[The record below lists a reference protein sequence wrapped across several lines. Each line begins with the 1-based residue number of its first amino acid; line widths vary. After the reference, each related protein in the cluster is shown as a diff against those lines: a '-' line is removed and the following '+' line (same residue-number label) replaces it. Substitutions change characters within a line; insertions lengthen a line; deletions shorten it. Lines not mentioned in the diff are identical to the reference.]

1 MTLDNLLAEERFDA
15 ARYYLK
21 ENGFLVVSDLVSFDF
36 DELYF
41 VPGIDETLI
50 DEIKERYEGETSGGA
65 IEENEVNQDDLVDT
79 QMQIAEEPKAND
91 AETIDEAVQSIFA
104 ESYARLA
111 SVLKTDRNWESCRS
125 RLIEHQQDFTQDQYE
140 FLLFFCDQMVNNT
153 DTYSEEQETLLKA
166 TSIEVLFADVRAD
179 SGRRCGVK
187 FTKYCHENA
196 WHSLWD
202 LKDFS
207 FDAANVKGMSAGAMH
222 ACRMH
227 YYKCVQEVL
236 NPKSVDQVAVVSP
249 KVLFVEKWNELS
261 EKQKIC
267 TVKVTR
273 GATLQSVG
281 DELGITRERV
291 RQICNKTNRI
301 LRISSIRVA
310 ESILVDGMASFSIE
324 DIESLFDDENLSYG
338 CISALKECE
347 EFTYIPF
354 AEKFYKGLPNNWK
367 QGLKMIEED
376 LVGEGMDFYANLE
389 IIEDELARIG
399 LSCFDFYD
407 FLSYLLRNRYRIYGD
422 FVVQGRQAYSAICLD
437 VIKKYFSAGIKL
449 DNDENNPDMLKLREV
464 VKEEYGNYELPP
476 NNRAITARVTPRLIL
491 CDRGKYCLPDYID
504 CTTELLNDIVVFI
517 NNSTEQSLYYY
528 DLFNEFSGCLLME
541 SNIDN
546 YHFLHGVLRYMY
558 PDEFQYERDAVI
570 KQGGQKIPL
579 EIRISELICQAGG
592 PVTKTD
598 IQRDIPY
605 AYDARLFNAVSR
617 EPGLIQW
624 GHNVFNHIDNVKCSE
639 EDKEQLRQIITRI
652 TGAKQGYCNEREL
665 MATVQ
670 RECPEFMQKNGIQ
683 EVLSLYNVVACIFA
697 SEFRFSR
704 PHIASTSFPDI
715 ELTNINVARYFL
727 GDVDAFTYSHLVKL
741 AKQYW
746 WSDSTITSV
755 LVPLEREY
763 VRLNEEEYVKKS
775 LINISEETVSSMD
788 AVVAS
793 NMGTG
798 SYVALFAAFNF
809 DNYPDIGY
817 RWNEF
822 VLHSIIEGYSKK
834 YKIIEP
840 RMRDRRYKRGIIID
854 RDSPCV
860 SFEELV
866 TAQMKADNYTVI
878 PQDQFAEYLI
888 QKGLLLTGNVP
899 QEMYEGDGVRLE
911 NGYFIV

>member
-1 MTLDNLLAEERFDA
+1 MTLDNLFAEEKFDA

-41 VPGIDETLI
+41 VPGMDEGLI
-50 DEIKERYEGETSGGA
+50 NEIKKRYEGEISGGA
-65 IEENEVNQDDLVDT
+65 IEKNKDKQDELIDT
-79 QMQIAEEPKAND
+79 QVEATEEPKAND
-91 AETIDEAVQSIFA
+91 TETIDEAVQPIFT
-104 ESYARLA
+104 ECYARLA
-111 SVLKTDRNWESCRS
+111 SVLKTNRNWESCRS
-125 RLIEHQQDFTQDQYE
+125 QLVEHQQDFTQDQYE
-140 FLLFFCDQMVNNT
+140 FLLFFCDQMVNDADIYT
-153 DTYSEEQETLLKA
+153 EEQETMLKA
-166 TSIEVLFADVRAD
+166 TSIEILFADVRAD

-196 WHSLWD
+196 WRSLWD

-207 FDAANVKGMSAGAMH
+207 FDASDVKGMSAGAMH

-236 NPKSVDQVAVVSP
+236 NPKPVNQVPIASP
-249 KVLFVEKWNELS
+249 KDLFIEKWNELS

-267 TVKVTR
+267 IVKMAR

-291 RQICNKTNRI
+291 RQICGKAYRI
-301 LRISSIRVA
+301 LKVSSIKVA
-310 ESILVDGMASFSIE
+310 ESFLIDGAMCVSVDE
-324 DIESLFDDENLSYG
+324 IESLLIDEDLSSG

-347 EFTYIPF
+347 EFTYVPF
-354 AEKFYKGLPNNWK
+354 AEKFYKGLPNKWK
-367 QGLKMIEED
+367 QSLKTLKVELI
-376 LVGEGMDFYANLE
+376 GEGMDFYANLE

-407 FLSYLLRNRYRIYGD
+407 FLAYLLRNGYRIYGD
-422 FVVQGRQAYSAICLD
+422 FVVLGRQAYSAICLD
-437 VIKKYFSAGIKL
+437 VIKRYFADGIKL
-449 DNDENNPDMLKLREV
+449 DNDDGNPDMLKLRKV

-476 NNRAITARVTPRLIL
+476 NNRAITARITPRLIL
-491 CDRGKYCLPDYID
+491 CDRGKYCLPEYVD
-504 CTTELLNDIVVFI
+504 CPGELLSEIVEFI
-517 NNSTEQSLYYY
+517 NNSNEQSLYYY
-528 DLFNEFSGCLLME
+528 DLFNEFSGRLLME

-558 PDEFQYERDAVI
+558 PEEYQYDRDAII
-570 KQGGQKIPL
+570 KLGGQKIPL
-579 EIRISELICQAGG
+579 EIRISDLIRQSGG
-592 PVTKTD
+592 PMTKTD
-598 IQRDIPY
+598 IQKEIPY

-624 GHNVFNHIDNVKCSE
+624 GHNIFNHIDNVICTNEGK
-639 EDKEQLRQIITRI
+639 DRLRQIITGI
-652 TGAKQGYCNEREL
+652 TDARQGYCNEREL
-665 MATVQ
+665 MVTVQ
-670 RECPEFMQKNGIQ
+670 REYPEFMQQNSIQ

-697 SEFRFSR
+697 GEFRFSR
-704 PHIASTSFPDI
+704 PHIASAAFPEI

-727 GDVDAFTYSHLVKL
+727 GDIDRFTYSHLIKL
-741 AKQYW
+741 ANEYW

-763 VRLNEEEYVKKS
+763 IRLNEEEYIKKS
-775 LINISEETVSSMD
+775 LVNVSEETVSSMD
-788 AVVAS
+788 AVIAS

-822 VLHSIIEGYSKK
+822 VLHSMIEGYSKK
-834 YKIIEP
+834 YRIIEP
-840 RMRDRRYKRGIIID
+840 RMRDRRYKRGIIVG
-854 RDSPCV
+854 RDNPCT

-866 TAQMKADNYTVI
+866 AFQMKADNQLAI
-878 PQDQFAEYLI
+878 PQDQFAGCLI
-888 QKGLLLTGNVP
+888 QKGLLLTGNIP
-899 QEMYEGDGVRLE
+899 QELYEGDRVRLE
-911 NGYFIV
+911 NGYFLI

>member
-1 MTLDNLLAEERFDA
+1 MTLDNLLAEEKFGA

-21 ENGFLVVSDLVSFDF
+21 ENGFLVVSDLDSFDF

-41 VPGIDETLI
+41 VPGIDEILI
-50 DEIKERYEGETSGGA
+50 DEIKERYERETSGST
-65 IEENEVNQDDLVDT
+65 IEENVVKQVELIDT
-79 QMQIAEEPKAND
+79 QVEVAEGPKAND
-91 AETIDEAVQSIFA
+91 TEMIDEAVQPIFT
-104 ESYARLA
+104 ECYASLE
-111 SVLKTDRNWESCRS
+111 SVLKTDRNWVSCRS
-125 RLIEHQQDFTQDQYE
+125 QLVEHQQDFTQDQYE
-140 FLLFFCDQMVNNT
+140 FLLFFCDQMVNNA
-153 DTYSEEQETLLKA
+153 DTYTEAQETLLKA
-166 TSIEVLFADVRAD
+166 ASIEVLFADVRAD
-179 SGRRCGVK
+179 SGRRCGEK
-187 FTKYCHENA
+187 FTKYCHKNA

-207 FDAANVKGMSAGAMH
+207 FDAADVKGMSAGAMH
-222 ACRMH
+222 ACRIH
-227 YYKCVQEVL
+227 YFRCVQKVL
-236 NPKSVDQVAVVSP
+236 NPKPVDQEAVVSP
-249 KVLFVEKWNELS
+249 KVLFIEKWNELS

-273 GATLQSVG
+273 GETLQSVG

-310 ESILVDGMASFSIE
+310 ESILVDGAASFSIE

-347 EFTYIPF
+347 EITYIPF

-367 QGLKMIEED
+367 QGLKMLEEE

-389 IIEDELARIG
+389 TIEDELARVG

-407 FLSYLLRNRYRIYGD
+407 FLSYLLRDRYRIFGD

-437 VIKKYFSAGIKL
+437 VIKKYFPSGIKL
-449 DNDENNPDMLKLREV
+449 DNDESNPDMLKLREV

-491 CDRGKYCLPDYID
+491 CDRGKYCLPNYID
-504 CTTELLNDIVVFI
+504 CPTELLNDIVLFI
-517 NNSTEQSLYYY
+517 SNSTEQSLYYY
-528 DLFNEFSGCLLME
+528 DLFNEFSGRLLME

-558 PDEFQYERDAVI
+558 PEEYQYDRDAII
-570 KQGGQKIPL
+570 KLGGQKIPL
-579 EIRISELICQAGG
+579 EIRISDLIRQSGG
-592 PVTKTD
+592 PMTKTD
-598 IQRDIPY
+598 IQKEIPY

-624 GHNVFNHIDNVKCSE
+624 GHNIFNHIDNVICTNEGK
-639 EDKEQLRQIITRI
+639 DRLRQIITGI
-652 TGAKQGYCNEREL
+652 TDARQGYCNEREL
-665 MATVQ
+665 MVTVQ
-670 RECPEFMQKNGIQ
+670 REYPEFMQQNSIQ

-697 SEFRFSR
+697 GEFRFSR
-704 PHIASTSFPDI
+704 PHIASAAFPEI

-727 GDVDAFTYSHLVKL
+727 GDVDRFTYSHLIKL
-741 AKQYW
+741 ANKYW

-763 VRLNEEEYVKKS
+763 IRLNEEEYIKKS
-775 LINISEETVSSMD
+775 LVNVSEETVSSMD
-788 AVVAS
+788 AVIAS

-822 VLHSIIEGYSKK
+822 VLHSMIEGYSKK
-834 YKIIEP
+834 YRIVEP
-840 RMRDRRYKRGIIID
+840 RMRDRRYKRGIIIE
-854 RDSPCV
+854 RVNPCA
-860 SFEELV
+860 SFEDLV
-866 TAQMKADNYTVI
+866 AAQMKADNCTMI
-878 PQDQFAEYLI
+878 PQDQFAGYLV

-899 QEMYEGDGVRLE
+899 QELYEGDGVRLE

>member
-1 MTLDNLLAEERFDA
+1 MTLDNLLAEEKFGA
-15 ARYYLK
+15 ALYYLK
-21 ENGFLVVSDLVSFDF
+21 ENGFLVVSDLDSFDF

-41 VPGIDETLI
+41 VPGIDETLV
-50 DEIKERYEGETSGGA
+50 DEIKERYEGEISGGS
-65 IEENEVNQDDLVDT
+65 IEENQVKQDELIDTQVDT
-79 QMQIAEEPKAND
+79 VEEPKAND
-91 AETIDEAVQSIFA
+91 TETIDEAIQPVFA
-104 ESYARLA
+104 ECYARLA
-111 SVLKTDRNWESCRS
+111 SVLRTDRNWESFR
-125 RLIEHQQDFTQDQYE
+125 RQLAEHQQDFTQDQYE
-140 FLLFFCDQMVNNT
+140 FLLFFCDQMVNDS
-153 DTYSEEQETLLKA
+153 DTYTEEQEALLKA
-166 TSIEVLFADVRAD
+166 ASIEVLFANVRAD

-207 FDAANVKGMSAGAMH
+207 FDATDVKWMSAGAMH
-222 ACRMH
+222 ACRRH
-227 YYKCVQEVL
+227 YKKCVQEVL
-236 NPKSVDQVAVVSP
+236 NPKPVEQAAIVSP
-249 KVLFVEKWNELS
+249 KILFIDKWNGLS

-267 TVKVTR
+267 TVKVAR
-273 GATLQSVG
+273 GATLQCVG

-291 RQICNKTNRI
+291 RQICNKINRI
-301 LRISSIRVA
+301 LRISSIKVA
-310 ESILVDGMASFSIE
+310 ESILVDGAASISIE
-324 DIESLFDDENLSYG
+324 DVESIFNDENLSYA

-347 EFTYIPF
+347 EFTYVPF

-367 QGLKMIEED
+367 QGLKMLEED

-407 FLSYLLRNRYRIYGD
+407 FLSYLLRNRYRIFGD
-422 FVVQGRQAYSAICLD
+422 FVVKGRQAYSAICLD
-437 VIKKYFSAGIKL
+437 VIKKYFPAGIKL

-491 CDRGKYCLPDYID
+491 CDRGKYCLPDYIE
-504 CTTELLNDIVVFI
+504 CTKELLNDIIRFI
-517 NNSTEQSLYYY
+517 NNSKEQSLYYY
-528 DLFNEFSGCLLME
+528 DIFNEFSGRLLME

-558 PDEFQYERDAVI
+558 PDEYQYGRDAVI

-579 EIRISELICQAGG
+579 EAKISDLIRHAGG
-592 PVTKTD
+592 PMTKSD
-598 IQRDIPY
+598 IQKEIPY
-605 AYDARLFNAVSR
+605 AYDVRLFNAVSR

-624 GHNVFNHIDNVKCSE
+624 GHNIFNHIDNVKCSD
-639 EDKEQLRQIITRI
+639 EDRGRLRQIIIGI
-652 TGAKQGYCNEREL
+652 TDSRQGYCNEREL
-665 MATVQ
+665 MAIVQ
-670 RECPEFMQKNGIQ
+670 RKFPEFVQQNSIQ

-697 SEFRFSR
+697 DEFRFSR
-704 PHIASTSFPDI
+704 PHIASVDFPEI

-727 GDVDAFTYSHLVKL
+727 GDVDSFTYSHLIKL
-741 AKQYW
+741 ANKCW

-763 VRLNEEEYVKKS
+763 IRLNEEEYIKKS
-775 LINISEETVSSMD
+775 LVNVSEETVDAMD
-788 AVVAS
+788 SVIAA

-798 SYVALFAAFNF
+798 IYVALFAAFNF

-822 VLHSIIEGYSKK
+822 VLHSMIVGYSKK
-834 YKIIEP
+834 YRIVEP
-840 RMRDRRYKRGIIID
+840 RMRDRRYKRGIIIA
-854 RDSPCV
+854 RDNPCT

-866 TAQMKADNYTVI
+866 VSQMKVDNYPVI
-878 PQDQFAEYLI
+878 PQDQFAGYLL

-899 QEMYEGDGVRLE
+899 QELYEGDGVRLE
-911 NGYFIV
+911 NGYFLI